1 MFVFILEEV
10 HNPSKAMKDLL
21 KIAGVFAV
29 IYIVWNIFWR
39 TTFAIHD
46 SMGAGTMFA
55 IALVLLVAYRLFG
68 NSDH

>member
-1 MFVFILEEV
+1 MLFILEEV
-10 HNPSKAMKDLL
+10 HNLPKAMKDLL

-68 NSDH
+68 KGQN